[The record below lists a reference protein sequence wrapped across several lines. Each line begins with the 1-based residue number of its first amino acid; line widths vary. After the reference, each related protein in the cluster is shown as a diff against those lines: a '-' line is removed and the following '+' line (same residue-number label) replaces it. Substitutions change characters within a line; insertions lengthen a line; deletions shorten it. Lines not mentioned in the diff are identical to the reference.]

1 MNQIELFFVTLRK
14 TKEMKRETY
23 QHNIII
29 LISMALMF
37 FIASCNHHVSPK
49 LKSIDNII
57 STDYTK
63 GEAMLDSFTQATP
76 NMEKNNEMYCKLL
89 RLCIA
94 DKAYRP
100 INKQK
105 NQVDSLVNYFEGF
118 HDKDILAENYF
129 MAGRVYSELGD
140 TPEAL
145 KFFQK
150 AESSASKDNYALK
163 GDILYQAG
171 TIYKICH
178 LGKEAIKTYKKAY
191 LFDSLSNNKRNML
204 YDSRDIAY
212 IYSDN
217 KNYKEAI
224 KYWEKGLKIAEF
236 IKDTKLIKDYNY
248 LLGNDYI
255 NLGEKE
261 KGFSYLQKALNSPNK
276 TWSKSGLFSSVS
288 LYFRKENKITEAE
301 KYDRWLIDSGT
312 VWSKRYAN
320 KELLNDKISNN
331 NIYNKYWQNYLQ
343 LSDSINNI
351 TEIEAVKKI
360 EKLYNYKIKETEN
373 MRLKQDNF
381 NKNIII
387 IGILVFLIFTII
399 CSLFYSTLLKQKSK
413 NLELKIE
420 NYESLKEKEKLKSTK
435 TKALQK
441 KEITNSKIF
450 NEIQQAIKDG
460 SCKLEPYQWKELEE
474 LVEKNYPDFRKRLN
488 SFVRFSDFEFKVCLM
503 IKIGISP
510 ITIGAFTSH
519 SKEGINSARGR
530 LFKKAFN
537 KPASAPKWDEFIR
550 AL

>member
-1 MNQIELFFVTLRK
+1 
-14 TKEMKRETY
+14 MKRETY
-23 QHNIII
+23 QHTIII
-29 LISMALMF
+29 LISITLML

-63 GEAMLDSFTQATP
+63 GEVMLDSFIQATP
-76 NMEKNNEMYCKLL
+76 NMEKNDEMYCKLL
-89 RLCIA
+89 RLRIA

-105 NQVDSLVNYFEGF
+105 NQVDSLVNYFEGS
-118 HDKDILAENYF
+118 HDKDILAESYF

-145 KFFQK
+145 KFYQK
-150 AESSASKDNYALK
+150 AESSANKDNYALK

-288 LYFRKENKITEAE
+288 LYFRKENKIMEAE

-450 NEIQQAIKDG
+450 NDIQQAIKDG

-474 LVEKNYPDFRKRLN
+474 LVEKNYPDFRKRLS
-488 SFVRFSDFEFKVCLM
+488 SFVEFNDFEFKVCLM
-503 IKIGISP
+503 IKVGISP
-510 ITIGAFTSH
+510 STIGNFTKH
-519 SKEGINSARGR
+519 SKEGINSTRGR

-537 KPASAPKWDEFIR
+537 QPASAPKWDEFIR
-550 AL
+550 SI

>member
-1 MNQIELFFVTLRK
+1 
-14 TKEMKRETY
+14 MKREIY
-23 QHNIII
+23 QHTIII
-29 LISMALMF
+29 LISMTLML
-37 FIASCNHHVSPK
+37 FITSCNHHVSPK
-49 LKSIDNII
+49 LKSIDNKI

-63 GEAMLDSFTQATP
+63 GEAMLDSFILATP
-76 NMEKNNEMYCKLL
+76 NMEKNDEMYCKLL
-89 RLCIA
+89 RLCIT

-105 NQVDSLVNYFEGF
+105 DQVDSLVNYFEGF
-118 HDKDILAENYF
+118 HDKDILAESYF
-129 MAGRVYSELGD
+129 MAGRVYYELGD
-140 TPEAL
+140 SPEAL
-145 KFFQK
+145 SFYQK
-150 AESSASKDNYALK
+150 AESSVSKDNYALK
-163 GDILYQAG
+163 GDILYQTG

-178 LGKEAIKTYKKAY
+178 LDKEAIKTYKQAY

-212 IYSDN
+212 LYSNN

-224 KYWEKGLKIAEF
+224 KYWKKGLMIAES

-255 NLGEKE
+255 TIGEKE

-276 TWSKSGLFSSVS
+276 TWSKSGLFSCASQ
-288 LYFRKENKITEAE
+288 YFRKENKIKEAE
-301 KYDRWLIDSGT
+301 KYDSWLIDSGT
-312 VWSKRYAN
+312 IWSKRYAN
-320 KELLNDKISNN
+320 KELLNDKISKN
-331 NIYNKYWQNYLQ
+331 NIYKKYWQNYLQ

-351 TEIEAVKKI
+351 TETEAVKKI
-360 EKLYNYKIKETEN
+360 EKMYNYKLKVTEN

-387 IGILVFLIFTII
+387 IGVFVFLMFTII

-420 NYESLKEKEKLKSTK
+420 NYENLKEKEKLKSTK

-450 NEIQQAIKDG
+450 NEIQKAIKDG
-460 SCKLEPYQWKELEE
+460 SFKLEPYQWKELEE
-474 LVEKNYPDFRKRLN
+474 LVEKNYPEFRKRLN

-510 ITIGAFTSH
+510 ISIGAFTSH
-519 SKEGINSARGR
+519 TKEGINSVRGR

-537 KPASAPKWDEFIR
+537 KPASAPKWDEFIKS
-550 AL
+550 L